1 MDEFVTKKIEPITIS
16 GCVFPVTQIE
26 RVERGVKHV
35 SFRADFGN
43 GQQKVLRVS
52 YETDM
57 AEALIRSHGL
67 DVEDE
72 LFDIVIKE
80 IKMELFE
87 HVHRVNMVDVV
98 EGKHPELLAEYASQL
113 DINYL
118 NPEVQE
124 KYIDVIADAVKR
136 NG

>member
-1 MDEFVTKKIEPITIS
+1 MKKIESVTVS
-16 GCVFPVTQIE
+16 GRVFPITQIE
-26 RVERGVKHV
+26 RDIGQCVKQV
-35 SFRADFGN
+35 SFRVDFGD
-43 GQQKVLRVS
+43 GQQKALRVK

-57 AEALIRSHGL
+57 VEALMRSHGINA
-67 DVEDE
+67 EDE
-72 LFDIVIKE
+72 LFEVAIQE

-87 HVHRVNMVDVV
+87 HVHQVKMVDVV

-124 KYIDVIADAVKR
+124 KYIDVIAEAVKR

>member
-1 MDEFVTKKIEPITIS
+1 MKKIESVTVS
-16 GCVFPVTQIE
+16 GRVFPITQIE
-26 RVERGVKHV
+26 RDIGQGVKQV
-35 SFRADFGN
+35 SFRVDFGD
-43 GQQKVLRVS
+43 GQQKALRVK

-57 AEALIRSHGL
+57 VEALMRSHGINA
-67 DVEDE
+67 EDE
-72 LFDIVIKE
+72 LFEVAIQE

-87 HVHRVNMVDVV
+87 HVHQVKMVDVV

-124 KYIDVIADAVKR
+124 KYIDVIAEAVKR